1 MKPALGLLLL
11 VAGCNRTPPE
21 PAPAPSIAVEPRS
34 TSALPLG
41 GGTGWGREV
50 ARPNRCLAKL
60 ADSPPPVP
68 PAASRCPPDP
78 EPSQKLPRGEVSFPE
93 SPKAPKLEVELAVTP
108 RDIER
113 GLMYRTLMGD
123 DRGMLFR
130 LDGRRDHTF
139 WMRNTCIPLDMMFV
153 DDDGVIVGI
162 VEGAAPL
169 TESTRSV
176 GCPSVYVLEVN
187 GGFTRKFGVQ
197 PGQRITIPDA
207 ARQ

>member
-1 MKPALGLLLL
+1 MKRALGLLFL
-11 VAGCNRTPPE
+11 AAACNRTPPE

-34 TSALPLG
+34 TSTA
-41 GGTGWGREV
+41 
-50 ARPNRCLAKL
+50 ARPNRCIAKL
-60 ADSPPPVP
+60 PEAPPPVP
-68 PAASRCPPDP
+68 PVASRCPADP
-78 EPSQKLPRGEVSFPE
+78 EPAQKLPRGEVAFSE
-93 SPKAPKLEVELAVTP
+93 SSKAPKLEVELAITP
-108 RDIER
+108 HDIEK

-130 LDGRRDHTF
+130 LDGRRDHMF

-162 VEGAAPL
+162 VESAAPL

-176 GCPSVYVLEVN
+176 GCASLYVLEVN
-187 GGFTRKFGVQ
+187 GGFARKYGVQ
-197 PGQRITIPDA
+197 PGQRIMIPDA